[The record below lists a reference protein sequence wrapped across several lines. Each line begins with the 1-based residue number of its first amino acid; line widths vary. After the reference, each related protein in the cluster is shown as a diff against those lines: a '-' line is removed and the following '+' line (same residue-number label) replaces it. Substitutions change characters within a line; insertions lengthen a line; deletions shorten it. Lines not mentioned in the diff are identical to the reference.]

1 MSSYGSD
8 KPDIRFGMKLNDLS
22 SYCKHK
28 SFEVFNSSEIVVGIA
43 VPNGNSFTRKETDK
57 HIDWQ
62 KDLKLG

>member
-28 SFEVFNSSEIVVGIA
+28 SFEVFNSSEIVVRLLFQT
-43 VPNGNSFTRKETDK
+43 VTHSQEK
-57 HIDWQ
+57 
-62 KDLKLG
+62 KLINILIG